1 MEVDGTGSGGNCLEE
16 FLSLIKMQSYFKFIT
31 FYIFSGQGEAFETSV
46 KNYLGEKELKD
57 QFIALR
63 FVLNIY

>member
-1 MEVDGTGSGGNCLEE
+1 MPLLEDKRDILE
-16 FLSLIKMQSYFKFIT
+16 LAPFLNPSLVIFH
-31 FYIFSGQGEAFETSV
+31 IFSGQGEAFETSV

-63 FVLNIY
+63 FVLNIF